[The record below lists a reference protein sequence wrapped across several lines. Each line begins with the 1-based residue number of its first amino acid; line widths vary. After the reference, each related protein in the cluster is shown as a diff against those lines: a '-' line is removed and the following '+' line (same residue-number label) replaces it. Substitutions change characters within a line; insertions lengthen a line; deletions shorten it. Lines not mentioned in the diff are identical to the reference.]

1 MTKTDLK
8 NYDLEGLIRYVEDLG
23 QPAFRGRQIMSWLY
37 RPGITEFEQMT
48 DIAKKFREILK
59 EKAFVSR
66 FSEPILE
73 RSTDGSVKFGFH
85 LADGKIVESVLI
97 PEEDRNTLCLSSQV
111 GCAMG
116 CTFCLTG
123 TMGFIRNLTP
133 AEMVNQVCAVRDF
146 LLAEPAEALIGPREV
161 TNLVFMGMGEPLN
174 NLDNLL
180 TALSILTDPKGLDL
194 TGRKITVSTC
204 GIAPKLRKLGEN
216 STVNLAISLHA
227 VDNAIRNTL
236 MPVNK
241 LYPLD
246 VLFEACRNFP
256 MPKRRRIMFE
266 YILFKDINDSDEQ
279 AYELARK
286 LHKIPCKI
294 NLLPYNESPDFP
306 YRSPA
311 PARIFAFQK
320 ILLDKHYSVFIR
332 SSRGSDISAACG
344 QLAGKAQPEASN
356 PHPSLFAPKPTA
368 LRVAE
373 LRAVHQLLDSP
384 LVFPDPLALKII
396 GETAEEAIRKDPL
409 RLNEPLLKGLR
420 TSLVVRSRLAEDE
433 WARSYQEGLRQYV
446 ILGAGL
452 DTFAYRNGAQE
463 DLRIFE
469 VDLQETQQWKR
480 ECLRAAGIAVP
491 ASLTFVPADFESL
504 KLSQALKQ
512 AGFHHNEP
520 AFFSWLGV
528 TMYLDESA
536 ILQTLEF
543 IATLAPGSAVVFDYG
558 VAPSLLSLREQKIM
572 EVLAKKVAERCEPWK
587 TFFDPAALT
596 ELLSS
601 LGFKD
606 TEEFGPDE
614 MNRRYLSGRTDG
626 LRKSG
631 LTRLICARV

>member
-1 MTKTDLK
+1 MTKTDPK
-8 NYDLEGLIRYVEDLG
+8 NYDLEGLIRYVEGLG

-37 RPGITEFEQMT
+37 RPGITEFDQMT

-66 FSEPILE
+66 FSAPVLE

-85 LADGKIVESVLI
+85 LDDGKIVESVLI

-146 LLAEPAEALIGPREV
+146 LLAEPADTLIGPREV

-204 GIAPKLRKLGEN
+204 GIAPRLRKLGEN

-227 VDNAIRNTL
+227 VDDAIRNTL

-266 YILFKDINDSDEQ
+266 YILLKDINDSDEQ
-279 AYELARK
+279 ARELARK

-294 NLLPYNESPDFP
+294 NLLPYNESPDLP

-311 PARIFAFQK
+311 PARVLAFQK

-344 QLAGKAQPEASN
+344 QLAGKEQPQAS
-356 PHPSLFAPKPTA
+356 
-368 LRVAE
+368 R
-373 LRAVHQLLDSP
+373 
-384 LVFPDPLALKII
+384 
-396 GETAEEAIRKDPL
+396 PL
-409 RLNEPLLKGLR
+409 RISAR
-420 TSLVVRSRLAEDE
+420 TS
-433 WARSYQEGLRQYV
+433 
-446 ILGAGL
+446 
-452 DTFAYRNGAQE
+452 
-463 DLRIFE
+463 
-469 VDLQETQQWKR
+469 
-480 ECLRAAGIAVP
+480 
-491 ASLTFVPADFESL
+491 
-504 KLSQALKQ
+504 
-512 AGFHHNEP
+512 
-520 AFFSWLGV
+520 
-528 TMYLDESA
+528 
-536 ILQTLEF
+536 
-543 IATLAPGSAVVFDYG
+543 
-558 VAPSLLSLREQKIM
+558 
-572 EVLAKKVAERCEPWK
+572 
-587 TFFDPAALT
+587 
-596 ELLSS
+596 
-601 LGFKD
+601 
-606 TEEFGPDE
+606 
-614 MNRRYLSGRTDG
+614 
-626 LRKSG
+626 
-631 LTRLICARV
+631 

>member
-1 MTKTDLK
+1 MPKTDLK
-8 NYDLEGLIRYVEDLG
+8 NYDLEGLIRYVEGLG
-23 QPAFRGRQIMSWLY
+23 QPAFRGRQIISWLY
-37 RPGITEFEQMT
+37 RPGITEFDQMT
-48 DIAKKFREILK
+48 DIAKQFREILK

-85 LADGKIVESVLI
+85 LDDGKIVESVLI

-116 CTFCLTG
+116 CSFCLTG
-123 TMGFIRNLTP
+123 NMGFIRNLTP
-133 AEMVNQVCAVRDF
+133 SEMVNQVCAVRDF
-146 LLAEPAEALIGPREV
+146 LLAEPAESLIGPREV

-204 GIAPKLRKLGEN
+204 GIAPKLRSLGEN

-227 VDNAIRNTL
+227 VDDAIRNML

-266 YILFKDINDSDEQ
+266 YILLKDINDSDEQ
-279 AYELARK
+279 ARDLARK
-286 LHKIPCKI
+286 IHKIPCKI

-306 YRSPA
+306 YRSPS
-311 PARIFAFQK
+311 PARVLAFQK

-344 QLAGKAQPEASN
+344 QLAGKAQSTTSS
-356 PHPSLFAPKPTA
+356 PHPSLSAPKPTA

-373 LRAVHQLLDSP
+373 LRAVHQLLDIP

-396 GETAEEAIRKDPL
+396 GVTAEKKIRMDPS
-409 RLNEPLLKGLR
+409 RFNEPLLKGLR

-446 ILGAGL
+446 VLGAGL
-452 DTFAYRNGAQE
+452 DTFASRNGDRE
-463 DLRIFE
+463 GIRIFE
-469 VDLQETQQWKR
+469 VDLPETQEWKR
-480 ECLRAAGIAVP
+480 QCLREAGMAVP
-491 ASLTFVPADFESL
+491 ASLTFVPTDFESL
-504 KLSQALKQ
+504 TLPRALKK
-512 AGFHHNEP
+512 AGFHDKEP

-528 TMYLDESA
+528 TMYLEESA
-536 ILQTLEF
+536 VIQTLEF

-558 VAPSLLSLREQKIM
+558 VALALLSSREQKVM
-572 EVLAKKVAERCEPWK
+572 EMLTKKVAEGSEPWK
-587 TFFDPAALT
+587 TFFDPAALAG
-596 ELLSS
+596 LLSS
-601 LGFKD
+601 IGFKD
-606 TEEFGPDE
+606 IEDFGPDQL
-614 MNRRYLSGRTDG
+614 NILYLSGRTDG

-631 LTRLICARV
+631 VTRLICARV

>member
-8 NYDLEGLIRYVEDLG
+8 NYDLDGLIRYVEGLG

-37 RPGITEFEQMT
+37 RPGITGFDQMT
-48 DIAKKFREILK
+48 DIAKKFRDILK
-59 EKAFVSR
+59 EKALISGY
-66 FSEPILE
+66 SAPILE

-85 LADGKIVESVLI
+85 LADGNIVESVLI

-227 VDNAIRNTL
+227 VDDAIRNTL

-241 LYPLD
+241 LYPLE

-266 YILFKDINDSDEQ
+266 YILLKDINDSDEQ
-279 AYELARK
+279 ARELARR

-294 NLLPYNESPDFP
+294 NLLPYNESPHFP
-306 YRSPA
+306 YRSPS
-311 PARIFAFQK
+311 PARVLAFQK

-344 QLAGKAQPEASN
+344 QLAGKAHS
-356 PHPSLFAPKPTA
+356 PSPSIFVPKPTA
-368 LRVAE
+368 LRVAQ
-373 LRAVHQLLDSP
+373 LRAVHQLMDSP
-384 LVFPDPLALKII
+384 LIFPDPLALKII
-396 GETAEEAIRKDPL
+396 GVAAEEKIRKDPS
-409 RLNEPLLKGLR
+409 RFDEPFLKGLR
-420 TSLVVRSRLAEDE
+420 TSVAIRSRLAEDE
-433 WARSYQEGLRQYV
+433 WARLYQEGLRQYV
-446 ILGAGL
+446 VLGAGL
-452 DTFAYRNGAQE
+452 DTFAYRHSNQE
-463 DLRIFE
+463 DLKIFE
-469 VDLQETQQWKR
+469 VDLPETQQWKQ
-480 ECLRAAGIAVP
+480 ECLKAAGIEVP
-491 ASLTFVPADFESL
+491 ASLKFVPTDFESL
-504 KLSQALKQ
+504 TLHRALKL
-512 AGFHHNEP
+512 AGFHHKKP

-528 TMYLDESA
+528 TMYLEESA

-543 IATLAPGSAVVFDYG
+543 IATLSHGSTVVFDYS
-558 VAPSLLSLREQKIM
+558 VAPSLLSPREQK
-572 EVLAKKVAERCEPWK
+572 VLEMLTQNVAEGGEPWK
-587 TFFDPAALT
+587 TFFDPIALT

-601 LGFKD
+601 LGFK
-606 TEEFGPDE
+606 TIEEFGPE
-614 MNRRYLSGRTDG
+614 QLNNRYLSERVDG

-631 LTRLICARV
+631 VTRLICARM